1 MTLQP
6 LTSLSRYVPGRG
18 TTAIAFLCLIGLTSR
33 APLLAQRLSWPDRSG
48 PTFNGHVAAE
58 DAKGLPTAWD
68 EATGRNIAWKVKL
81 EGEGHSTPII
91 GQGRIWLT
99 AANHDGTKQ
108 YVYCLD
114 ADTGRVLHHKLL
126 FENEKP
132 EPLGNAVN
140 TYASP
145 SCLLEADAVYVHF
158 GTYGTAR
165 LDPRTAE
172 VVWQRRDIN
181 CRHFR
186 GPGSSPVLFE
196 DLLIL
201 TYDGIDQQFLTA
213 LDKATGKTVWRTDRS
228 TNYRDAGP
236 NGKPIGEGDLRK
248 SYGTPSLVK
257 VEDRWQLISV
267 GSRAGFGY
275 DARTGKE
282 IWTVEHPDFNSS
294 ARPLFFRDMAILGT
308 GSAAHLLAVRL
319 GPSTRGNV
327 TKTHVVWTRTRG
339 NAKLPAPVLVG
350 ERIFQV
356 TDGGVA
362 NCVEAV
368 TGKELWSKR
377 LGDKFTASPI
387 VAGDLIYFCD
397 EQGATYVVQ
406 AKDTFEAVGQNTLK
420 EGMRASPVAADGAI
434 YLRTFGHLYKIAE
447 KR

>member
-1 MTLQP
+1 MTLP
-6 LTSLSRYVPGRG
+6 PSILLRRDRLLRG
-18 TTAIAFLCLIGLTSR
+18 TAGLAAVCLICIASR
-33 APLLAQRLSWPDRSG
+33 APLFAQRLSWPDKSG

-58 DAKGLPTAWD
+58 DAKDLPTAWD

-91 GQGRIWLT
+91 GQGRLWLT
-99 AANHDGTKQ
+99 AAAHDGTKQ

-114 ADTGRVLHHKLL
+114 ANTGRVLHHKLL

-132 EPLGNAVN
+132 EPLGNVVN
-140 TYASP
+140 NYAAP
-145 SCLLEADAVYVHF
+145 SCVLEADAVYVHF

-172 VVWQRRDIN
+172 IIWQRRDIN

-196 DLLIL
+196 GLLIL
-201 TYDGIDQQFLTA
+201 TCDGIDQQFVTA

-236 NGKPIGEGDLRK
+236 DGKPIADGDLRK
-248 SYGTPSLVK
+248 AYGTPSLVK
-257 VEDRWQLISV
+257 VDGRWQLISV

-282 IWTVEHPDFNSS
+282 IWTIEHPDFNSS
-294 ARPLFFRDMAILGT
+294 ARPLFFQDTVIVGT
-308 GSAAHLLAVRL
+308 GSAAHLIAVRL
-319 GPSTRGNV
+319 DATTRGNV
-327 TKTHVVWTRTRG
+327 TKSHVAWTRTRG
-339 NAKLPAPVLVG
+339 NGKLPAPVLVG

-362 NCVEAV
+362 NCIEAA

-387 VAGDLIYFCD
+387 VAGEAIYFCD
-397 EQGATYVVQ
+397 EHGNAHVVKAQ
-406 AKDTFEAVGQNTLK
+406 DTFEAIGQNVLK
-420 EGMRASPVAADGAI
+420 EGMRASPAAADGAI
-434 YLRTFGHLYKIAE
+434 YLRTFGHLYKIAQ